1 MFYRLWLPAVL
12 SFVLYGQSTAPSYS
26 AIDLVNG
33 ATYLP
38 GPIAPNTWMTLF
50 GKNLA
55 WVTASAGPS
64 DMVAGQWPVK
74 IAGAGVQ
81 ILLSGGT
88 PARLSYVSPT
98 QINFL
103 TPAFHTSGPATLTLV
118 RDGVVGPS
126 IPVIFADVSP
136 GLFQNNSIAA
146 ASHADGSPI
155 NDDTPAHPGEIVVLY
170 GTGLGA
176 PVIPLDE
183 QSDGKLVTS
192 TDTSAIRL
200 QRISDL
206 RVTLDDTAVEPQS
219 ILWAGLTPGC
229 AGVYQV
235 NVQLPDTTGPNPVV
249 RVWIGDQGSAPDV
262 RLSLQP

>member
-26 AIDLVNG
+26 ASDLVNG

-38 GPIAPNTWMTLF
+38 GPIAPNTWVTLY

-81 ILLSGGT
+81 IQFSGGT

-103 TPAFHTSGPATLTLV
+103 TPAFRISGPATLTLV
-118 RDGVVGPS
+118 RDGMVGPA
-126 IPVIFADVSP
+126 ITVTFADVSP
-136 GLFQNNSIAA
+136 GLFQNNSMAS

-155 NDDTPAHPGEIVVLY
+155 NNDAPAHPGEIVVLY
-170 GTGLGA
+170 GTGFGP
-176 PVIPLDE
+176 PVIPLDD
-183 QSDGKLVTS
+183 QSDGRLVTS
-192 TDTSAIRL
+192 TDPNAIRL
-200 QRISDL
+200 QRIADL
-206 RVTLDDTAVEPQS
+206 RVMLDDTVLDPEA

-235 NVQLPDTTGPNPVV
+235 NLQLPDSAGPNPAV

-262 RLSLQP
+262 RLPLQP